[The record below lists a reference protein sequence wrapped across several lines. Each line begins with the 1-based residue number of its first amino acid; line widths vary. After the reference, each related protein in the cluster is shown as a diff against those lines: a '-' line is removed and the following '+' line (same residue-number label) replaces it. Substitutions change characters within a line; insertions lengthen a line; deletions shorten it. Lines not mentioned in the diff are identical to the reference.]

1 MSSSSKSKK
10 LIIAVDGPAGAGKS
24 TIARLVAKRMN
35 FLYIDTG
42 AMYRALT
49 LKALRKAVDISN
61 AAQLTRL
68 AKNTRIDLENN
79 PDGSIKVW
87 LDNEDVSIDI
97 RKPEITKFVSD
108 VAKVE
113 GVRKEMLYLQ
123 RRPGLRASCV
133 LDGRDIGTVVFPNAD
148 KKFFLDAEFKER
160 VSRRHKE
167 LRESRQA
174 VTAEDV
180 EKDLKNRDTID
191 SSRKCAPLKK
201 APDALYVDTT
211 KMTIEE
217 VVNTLL
223 RYIKPLKAEASACL
237 PARQAAASD
246 SRSHRQSHK

>member
-1 MSSSSKSKK
+1 MSSPIRPKK

-79 PDGSIKVW
+79 PDGSIKVL
-87 LDNEDVSIDI
+87 LDNEDVSLDI
-97 RKPEITKFVSD
+97 RKPDITRFVSD
-108 VAKVE
+108 VAKVR
-113 GVRKEMLYLQ
+113 GVRKEMLHLQ
-123 RRPGLRASCV
+123 RRFGGRASCV

-148 KKFFLDAEFKER
+148 RKFFLDAEFKAR

-167 LRESRQA
+167 LKENREA
-174 VTAEDV
+174 VTVEDV
-180 EKDLKNRDTID
+180 KKDLKNRDTID

-201 APDALYVDTT
+201 ADDAIYVDTT
-211 KMTIEE
+211 RMTIRE
-217 VVNTLL
+217 VVDTVLGWVN
-223 RYIKPLKAEASACL
+223 
-237 PARQAAASD
+237 
-246 SRSHRQSHK
+246 H